1 MKRKKWTALMIAACM
16 TALSITGCGAKQ
28 TDQTGGEVS
37 TGQETAEAVST
48 EDSKDMFNESGQLP
62 ILKEKEKITIGIAQ
76 LSQVIDYDTNALTKK
91 IEEDVNVDIE
101 FVFFLKQMHR
111 GSSPLW
117 RIQEQRCRT
126 LLWDMI

>member
-16 TALSITGCGAKQ
+16 AALSITGCGAKQ

-62 ILKEKEKITIGIAQ
+62 ILKEKEKSRKMLMWI
-76 LSQVIDYDTNALTKK
+76 LSLS
-91 IEEDVNVDIE
+91 
-101 FVFFLKQMHR
+101 FSLKQMRR

-117 RIQEQRCRT
+117 RIREQRCRT